1 MKYGKLFV
9 LIAAL
14 VLLGAGH
21 LASAQA
27 QDSANAPAAA
37 VPDRERGL
45 GRRGGFDRP
54 KLNLTADQK
63 TKLKS
68 LREGVRQQVEALR
81 NDPTLSAVDKRAKIR
96 SLRESTR
103 AQFTAVLTP
112 DQQQLLQNG
121 RRNGRE
127 GPGFGPRGGS
137 PGGPL
142 AGLGLTADQRSQV
155 ETI

>member
-81 NDPTLSAVDKRAKIR
+81 NDPTLSGVRTDVA
-96 SLRESTR
+96 
-103 AQFTAVLTP
+103 TAVKARAL
-112 DQQQLLQNG
+112 DHVGAHLEV
-121 RRNGRE
+121 RWR
-127 GPGFGPRGGS
+127 
-137 PGGPL
+137 
-142 AGLGLTADQRSQV
+142 
-155 ETI
+155 